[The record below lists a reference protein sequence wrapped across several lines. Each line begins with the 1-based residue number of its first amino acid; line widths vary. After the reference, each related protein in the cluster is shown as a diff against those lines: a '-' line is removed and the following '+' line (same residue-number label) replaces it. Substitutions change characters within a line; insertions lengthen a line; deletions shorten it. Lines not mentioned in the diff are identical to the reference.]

1 MSWQEDLAEALAG
14 AGVEAAAWVPDKRL
28 DPIARELTDRGVP
41 LRTLTREEECIAWA
55 SGYRAAGGSP
65 AVLFQCSGLGNALN
79 ALGSL
84 AIPYGYGFPLVVSMR
99 GSLGERNP
107 AQLPLG
113 RATPALLRA
122 LGLEPYSLRRPADA
136 GLVARGAV
144 DVADG
149 ARRVADVAFTAGRA
163 PPRG

>member
-1 MSWQEDLAEALAG
+1 VSWQADLAGALAG

-28 DPIARELTDRGVP
+28 DPIARALAAGGMP
-41 LRTLTREEECIAWA
+41 LRTLTREEECVAWA
-55 SGYRAAGGSP
+55 SGYRAVGGSP

-84 AIPYGYGFPLVVSMR
+84 AIPYGYGFPMVLSMR

-107 AQLPLG
+107 SQLPLG
-113 RATPALLRA
+113 QATPALLRS
-122 LGLEPYSLRRPADA
+122 LGLEPFSLRRPEDA
-136 GLVARGAV
+136 GVVARGAL

-149 ARRVADVAFTAGRA
+149 ARRVAPIILEAELDLR
-163 PPRG
+163 

>member
-1 MSWQEDLAEALAG
+1 MSWQADLAEALAG

-28 DPIARELTDRGVP
+28 DPIARAAHGGGMP
-41 LRTLTREEECIAWA
+41 LRTLAREEECVAWA
-55 SGYRAAGGSP
+55 SGYRAVGGSP

-84 AIPYGYGFPLVVSMR
+84 AIPYGYGFPLVLSMR

-107 AQLPLG
+107 SQLPLG
-113 RATPALLRA
+113 RATPALLRS
-122 LGLEPYSLRRPADA
+122 LGWSRSRCAGRRTRRV
-136 GLVARGAV
+136 VARGAV

-149 ARRVADVAFTAGRA
+149 ARCVAPIILEAELDLR
-163 PPRG
+163 